1 MFETVS
7 KGFRSAKNR
16 LQGKSEITETLV
28 EESLRDIRISLLEA
42 DVAFAVV
49 KKFVA
54 RVREKA
60 VGEVVSVSLTDKRGK
75 KRKVT
80 PGEHF
85 IKICHDELEALMGPV
100 DTSLSFKPKGQISG
114 IMMVGLQGSGKTTTA
129 GKLAKYLMNAG
140 KKPLLVAADIYR
152 PAAVEQLQ
160 ILGESLN
167 VPTFH
172 EPNTPPP
179 ELASKAWAFAKKENV
194 DVVIVDTAG
203 RLAIDETL
211 MQELEAIKASVELDN
226 ILLVCDAMIGQ
237 DAVRTAAEFDA
248 RLSIDGFILT
258 KLDGDARGGAALS
271 IKEVT
276 GKPIKFLGMGET
288 MDRLEEFR
296 PDGLAGRILGFG
308 DIVGLMKDFEA
319 VVDEQKAEE
328 DAQKLLSGKFNM
340 RDFVDQIRTIRKM
353 GSLSSLLEK
362 FPIFGELSEQ
372 MNPDEK
378 ELERILV
385 LFNSMTEAER
395 KNPALINESRA
406 QRIAKGSGHKK
417 QDVLALLQ
425 KFQMMQQVMGGIGK
439 NPGLLGRLPGFKQLG
454 QLSQMKNM
462 DLGSLLGG
470 DSKKMQQLMGGA
482 GGPSPFEAPQ
492 LAPGISAPMNSAAL
506 ARARLMG
513 YGPNAQNKT
522 QTLSKDAIRER
533 RKREK
538 TNKKKNRKKR

>member
-1 MFETVS
+1 MLETVT

-42 DVAFAVV
+42 DVAFNVV

-60 VGEVVSVSLTDKRGK
+60 VGEVVSVSLTSKQGK
-75 KRKVT
+75 KLKVT
-80 PGEHF
+80 PADHF
-85 IKICHDELEALMGPV
+85 VKICHDELEALMGPV
-100 DTSLSFKPKGQISG
+100 DTRLAFKPKGHISG

-129 GKLAKYLMNAG
+129 GKLARHLLNEG

-152 PAAVEQLQ
+152 PAAVEQLK

-167 VPTFH
+167 VPVFH
-172 EPNTPPP
+172 EPNTAPP
-179 ELASKAWAFAKKENV
+179 ELASKAWAFAKKEKL

-211 MQELEAIKASVELDN
+211 MQELESIKASVELDN

-248 RLSIDGFILT
+248 RLAIDGFILT

-296 PDGLAGRILGFG
+296 PEGLAGRILGFG

-340 RDFVDQIRTIRKM
+340 RDFVEQIRTIRKM
-353 GSLSSLLEK
+353 GSLKSLLDK
-362 FPIFGELSEQ
+362 FPMFGELTEQ

-378 ELERILV
+378 ELERIVV

-395 KNPALINESRA
+395 QNPALINDSRA
-406 QRIAKGSGHKK
+406 QRIAKGSGNKK
-417 QDVLALLQ
+417 QAVLELLQ

-454 QLSQMKNM
+454 QLSQMKNL
-462 DLGSLLGG
+462 DLGSLFGG
-470 DSKKMQQLMGGA
+470 DAKKMQQLMGGA
-482 GGPSPFEAPQ
+482 EGPSPFEAPHI
-492 LAPGISAPMNSAAL
+492 APGVSAPMNSAAL

-513 YGPNAQNKT
+513 YAPEAPNKT
-522 QTLSKDAIRER
+522 QAASRDAIRER
-533 RKREK
+533 RKKEK
-538 TNKKKNRKKR
+538 ANKKKSRKKR